1 MRLRFGVAPNVDI
14 EQSGPVRPAAIQ
26 VVQPV
31 DGNERF
37 PRSRPFASVISKD
50 RSGSDSAVSSRPRQ
64 IGRAIADISR

>member
-14 EQSGPVRPAAIQ
+14 EQNGPVHPAAIQ

-37 PRSRPFASVISKD
+37 PRSR
-50 RSGSDSAVSSRPRQ
+50 
-64 IGRAIADISR
+64 